1 MPRET
6 VLALDL
12 EGTLIS
18 NAVSQ
23 FPRPG
28 LYAFL
33 EFCREQFERL
43 VLYTAVRD
51 AVGEAIVRT
60 LVTENTVPEW
70 FLNVPFV
77 SWDGHLKDLCNVP
90 DARPRDCLLIDD
102 NRDYVVDDQVAQW
115 IPIAKYESPYPDTD
129 RELARVGQVIAERF
143 RRANV
148 ATAARKHFEVR
159 SARNAEFFRSDRPW
173 AAISISSREDH
184 PALDQQNRVGLLQLV
199 FDDTAQ
205 PDNPRAFTSSQAE
218 EILQFVERMWDKAQ
232 TFLIHCEIGM
242 SRSPAVA
249 AALSRIYYN
258 DDGPWFEMDF
268 FNRLVYQVLV
278 ESAARRGSGLS

>member
-12 EGTLIS
+12 EGTVIS

-33 EFCREQFERL
+33 GFCREHFERM

-51 AVGEAIVRT
+51 AVGEAIIRT
-60 LVTENTVPEW
+60 LVAENTVPKW
-70 FLNVPFV
+70 FLDVPFV
-77 SWDGHLKDLCNVP
+77 RWDGHLKDLGNIP
-90 DARPRDCLLIDD
+90 DARPCGCLLIDD

-115 IPIAKYESPYPDTD
+115 IPIAKYESPYPETD
-129 RELARVGQVIAERF
+129 RELARVQQAIVERF
-143 RRANV
+143 RRADV
-148 ATAARKHFEVR
+148 ATDARKHFEVR
-159 SARNAEFFRSDRPW
+159 SARNAEFFCSDRPW
-173 AAISISSREDH
+173 AAVSISSREDH
-184 PALDQQNRVGLLQLV
+184 PTLNEQNRVGLLQLV

-205 PDNPRAFTSSQAE
+205 PDHARAFTTSQAE
-218 EILQFVERMWDKAQ
+218 KILDYVERMWDKVEA
-232 TFLIHCEIGM
+232 FLIHCEIGM

-268 FNRLVYQVLV
+268 PNRLVYQLLV
-278 ESAARRGSGLS
+278 ETAARRGGGLS

>member
-33 EFCREQFERL
+33 EFCREHFDRL

-70 FLNVPFV
+70 FLDVPFV
-77 SWDGHLKDLCNVP
+77 SWDGHLKDLGNIP
-90 DARPRDCLLIDD
+90 AARPCDCLLVDD
-102 NRDYVVDDQVAQW
+102 NRDYVADDQVAQW

-129 RELARVGQVIAERF
+129 RELARVQQVIVERF

-148 ATAARKHFEVR
+148 ATAARKQFEVR

-184 PALDQQNRVGLLQLV
+184 PALDEQNRAGLLQLV

-205 PDNPRAFTSSQAE
+205 PDNPRAFTVCQAE
-218 EILQFVERMWDKAQ
+218 EILQFVERMWDKVQ

-249 AALSRIYYN
+249 AALSKVCYN
-258 DDGPWFEMDF
+258 DDGLWFEMDF
-268 FNRLVYQVLV
+268 PNRLVYQLLV
-278 ESAARRGSGLS
+278 EAATQRARSLS

>member
-1 MPRET
+1 MPRESI
-6 VLALDL
+6 LALDL

-33 EFCREQFERL
+33 EFCREHFERL
-43 VLYTAVRD
+43 VLFTAVRE

-60 LVTENTVPEW
+60 LVAENTVPEW
-70 FLNVPFV
+70 LLDVPFV
-77 SWDGHLKDLCNVP
+77 GWDGHIKDLGNIP
-90 DARPRDCLLIDD
+90 DARPCDCLLVDD

-115 IPIAKYESPYPDTD
+115 IPVAKYESPYPDTD
-129 RELARVGQVIAERF
+129 CELARVQQVIVERF
-143 RRANV
+143 RRADI
-148 ATAARKHFEVR
+148 ATNARKHLEVR

-173 AAISISSREDH
+173 AAISISSRDDH
-184 PALDQQNRVGLLQLV
+184 PMLDEQNRMGLLQLV
-199 FDDTAQ
+199 FDDTAEF
-205 PDNPRAFTSSQAE
+205 DNPRAFTASQAG
-218 EILQFVERMWDKAQ
+218 EILAFVEQMWDKVE

-249 AALSRIYYN
+249 AALSRIHYN
-258 DDGPWFEMDF
+258 DEGPWFEMDF
-268 FNRLVYQVLV
+268 PNRLVYRLLV
-278 ESAARRGSGLS
+278 ETAARRPPASP